1 MQIQNTET
9 SYSLSRTT
17 RDLSAQG
24 APKTISEVWKEQGF
38 DSQPVK
44 VDISKEGLNAYKE
57 RFQKDDS
64 DRDFKSLNLR
74 LMPGEM
80 AWGNEG
86 WPDIDEFLGWGTM
99 WKMMDGKV
107 PRDNRDIFTPVKDKA
122 SALMSAYKETY
133 AEIVK
138 GYEDGTR
145 ARYVV
150 DMDTDELYRK
160 ATMEED
166 LAYLRKEFEER
177 AASLERDHISACQ
190 ERKMLADASMN
201 GFPYGSS
208 IRDVLKYGLLYRNM
222 QDEEKITGVKRGLLE
237 AADAFE
243 SRYKADGKQG
253 AAAL

>member
-1 MQIQNTET
+1 MQIQNVEA
-9 SYSLSRTT
+9 SCSLSRTAT
-17 RDLSAQG
+17 DISAQG
-24 APKTISEVWKEQGF
+24 APKTIAEAWREQGF
-38 DSQPVK
+38 DGPPVK
-44 VDISKEGLNAYKE
+44 VDISKEGMRAYKE
-57 RFQKDDS
+57 LFRKEDPME
-64 DRDFKSLNLR
+64 DFKSLNLR

-122 SALMSAYKETY
+122 SALLNAYKQTY

-138 GYEDGTR
+138 GYADGTR
-145 ARYVV
+145 TRYVV
-150 DMDTDELYRK
+150 DMGTEALYRR

-166 LAYLRKEFEER
+166 LAYLREEFEER
-177 AASLERDHISACQ
+177 ASSLEKNHLRACRD
-190 ERKMLADASMN
+190 RKVLADAYMD

-208 IRDVLKYGLLYRNM
+208 IRDVLKYGILYRNM
-222 QDEEKITGVKRGLLE
+222 KDEEKIVDIKQGLLE

-243 SRYKADGKQG
+243 GQY
-253 AAAL
+253 AANA